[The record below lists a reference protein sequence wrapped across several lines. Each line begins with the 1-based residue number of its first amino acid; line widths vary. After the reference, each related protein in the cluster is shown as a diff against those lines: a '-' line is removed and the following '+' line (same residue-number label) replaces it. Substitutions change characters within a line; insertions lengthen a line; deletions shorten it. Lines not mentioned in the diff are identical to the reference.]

1 MLDNVDLIMYM
12 KFQKILMTR
21 CRDMD
26 KKLKK
31 YQKTGSSPIF
41 EPQRFFFKIRAL
53 SFLYPY
59 GAVTSCKKLE
69 QTNEQSLRYLKT
81 DHGPR
86 TDHGRT

>member
-1 MLDNVDLIMYM
+1 
-12 KFQKILMTR
+12 MTR

-59 GAVTSCKKLE
+59 GALASCKKNYEKLMNILWDKLKDKLKGE
-69 QTNEQSLRYLKT
+69 QMGGWMDGQSWLHIT
-81 DHGPR
+81 P
-86 TDHGRT
+86 